1 MDVFALTATLS
12 LQADNF
18 FSGLADAAEA
28 MARFVADSVK
38 VGAGFDASMSKVSA
52 ISGATADEFD
62 TLRELA
68 REAGASTQYTAQEAA
83 DALTY
88 MAMAGWKTEQMTS
101 GLSGILD
108 LAAASGEDLARTSDI
123 VTDALTAFGMRA
135 EESGHFADIL
145 AAASSNS
152 NTNVSMMGETFKYAA
167 SIAGALGYSAE
178 DTALAIGLMANSG
191 IKASQAGTSLRRIM
205 TALQGDVELSGDAL
219 GDFSVA
225 TVNSDGTMRD
235 FRDILTDLRSGF
247 SQLSES
253 EKASAA
259 EAIAG
264 KYAMSGFL
272 AIMNSSEE
280 DWNKLAAAID
290 NCNGAAQSMAETM
303 MNNLSGSMKEWNSAV
318 QDFQIALSDKL
329 TPTIREF
336 VDFGTKGMREFT
348 EAFEKEG
355 LDGAIEVFGKFVEDG
370 SNMIQEKLP
379 IFQEKGIKI
388 LNAISKG
395 IETASPAIG
404 LVIETL
410 GGMVGDFLQ
419 QTSPTIMTT
428 VTTLITSLSPG
439 IMAAL
444 KGVVK
449 GLVDSWPAIWEGLKD
464 LSTTLISDIG
474 ISIFSALEDWNPTLA
489 GWIAKF
495 TGLETKAQR
504 AAREAR
510 EAQEAENA
518 KIAASAKETAAQI
531 EQAGND
537 IEAAYKAMGLSAEE
551 GAEKSKTALE
561 AFSSIFGESGVDG
574 KAKEAIGNV
583 TDELVKLAE
592 MTEKRYELDTEFNT
606 WEAREQVFNLWSA
619 LDDLIALYGYDYNT
633 FAEFTDEASPEIQ
646 KLIANF
652 LQLGNDFEKGFITEA
667 DFIDQASP
675 MIQPL
680 LEWFAALNI
689 ATDEN
694 YNSSASFTDNASPV
708 ISSLVEEI
716 ASLPQGEVSHTYSY
730 YDVITRYSTEG
741 TPSSS
746 TATVRPTNTTG
757 STASLS
763 VHGPTFDESLIH
775 SRSMFDG
782 TILRG
787 ATMFGWDAQGR
798 PQIGGG
804 EGAEA
809 VVGVN
814 SLNQQIREAVRDGL
828 SGIVG
833 SIAQAIGGRNEQ
845 PVYVV
850 LDTGELVGAIG
861 GKMDAELGKIGDWK
875 GGGRA

>member
-18 FSGLADAAEA
+18 FSGLAEAAEA
-28 MARFVADSVK
+28 MIQFAADSVK

-52 ISGATADEFD
+52 ISGATADEFEL
-62 TLRELA
+62 LRELA
-68 REAGASTQYTAQEAA
+68 REAGASTQYTAQDAA

-123 VTDALTAFGMRA
+123 VTDALTAFGMKA

-167 SIAGALGYSAE
+167 SIAGAMGYSAE

-219 GDFSVA
+219 GDFTVA

-235 FRDILTDLRSGF
+235 FRDILTDLRAGF
-247 SQLSES
+247 SQLTES
-253 EKASAA
+253 EQASTA

-280 DWNKLAAAID
+280 DWNKLATAID

-303 MNNLSGSMKEWNSAV
+303 MNNLSGSMKEWNSSV

-336 VDFGTKGMREFT
+336 VDFGTKGMRDFT
-348 EAFEKEG
+348 EAFEKDG

-370 SNMIQEKLP
+370 SAMIQEKLP
-379 IFQEKGIKI
+379 IFQEKGTKI
-388 LNAISKG
+388 LDAISKG
-395 IETASPAIG
+395 IEVASPTIG
-404 LVIETL
+404 LVIGTL
-410 GGMVGDFLQ
+410 GDMVGKFLGDNA
-419 QTSPTIMTT
+419 PTIVST
-428 VTTLITSLSPG
+428 VSTVAKAMAPG
-439 IMAAL
+439 VIAAFQGIFQGL
-444 KGVVK
+444 AQALPEIWKGISSDFTGFIG
-449 GLVDSWPAIWEGLKD
+449 GLLWQMEDSMPLVAHALEGL
-464 LSTTLISDIG
+464 LG
-474 ISIFSALEDWNPTLA
+474 IESKSAHDTRVA
-489 GWIAKF
+489 Y
-495 TGLETKAQR
+495 
-504 AAREAR
+504 
-510 EAQEAENA
+510 EAEL
-518 KIAASAKETAAQI
+518 AASAQAAETFVDNVNNLEPAQ
-531 EQAGND
+531 
-537 IEAAYKAMGLSAEE
+537 
-551 GAEKSKTALE
+551 
-561 AFSSIFGESGVDG
+561 
-574 KAKEAIGNV
+574 
-583 TDELVKLAE
+583 LVA
-592 MTEKRYELDTEFNT
+592 
-606 WEAREQVFNLWSA
+606 
-619 LDDLIALYGYDYNT
+619 T
-633 FAEFTDEASPEIQ
+633 FD
-646 KLIANF
+646 
-652 LQLGNDFEKGFITEA
+652 
-667 DFIDQASP
+667 DQASEP
-675 MIQPL
+675 IQYAREIFDDFL
-680 LEWFAALNI
+680 AYNNSEAGI
-689 ATDEN
+689 A
-694 YNSSASFTDNASPV
+694 SAFTDNSTTPINLALEYINDILAYNGTNIETLSTFV
-708 ISSLVEEI
+708 DESSDPALQAIVRLQELSDMSQKDYKSFSEHSSEVPELVQTILEWLRQLEGE
-716 ASLPQGEVSHTYSY
+716 QGEISHTSSVH
-730 YDVITRYSTEG
+730 DQITNVITNYITDGEKTGVGATENAQNKIDKLTKG
-741 TPSSS
+741 DHNRVVN
-746 TATVRPTNTTG
+746 A
-757 STASLS
+757 
-763 VHGPTFDESLIH
+763 
-775 SRSMFDG
+775 RSMFGG
-782 TILRG
+782 TILQG

-804 EGAEA
+804 EGPEA
-809 VVGVN
+809 VVGVT
-814 SLNQQIREAVRDGL
+814 SLNEQIRGAVRDGL

-833 SIAQAIGGRNEQ
+833 AIAQAVGGRNEQ

>member
-28 MARFVADSVK
+28 MARFAADSVR

-52 ISGATADEFD
+52 ISGATAEEFD

-379 IFQEKGIKI
+379 IFQEKGTKI

-395 IETASPAIG
+395 IEVASPTIG

-410 GGMVGDFLQ
+410 GGMVGKFLGDNA
-419 QTSPTIMTT
+419 PTIVKT
-428 VTTLITSLSPG
+428 VSTVAKSLAPG
-439 IMAAL
+439 VIAAFQ
-444 KGVVK
+444 GIFQ
-449 GLVDSWPAIWEGLKD
+449 GLTEALPEIWKSISSDFTDFIGGLLWQMEGSMPLVAHALEGL
-464 LSTTLISDIG
+464 LG
-474 ISIFSALEDWNPTLA
+474 IES
-489 GWIAKF
+489 
-495 TGLETKAQR
+495 KAAHDNR
-504 AAREAR
+504 VAY
-510 EAQEAENA
+510 EAEL
-518 KIAASAKETAAQI
+518 AAAAQ
-531 EQAGND
+531 
-537 IEAAYKAMGLSAEE
+537 
-551 GAEKSKTALE
+551 
-561 AFSSIFGESGVDG
+561 
-574 KAKEAIGNV
+574 
-583 TDELVKLAE
+583 
-592 MTEKRYELDTEFNT
+592 
-606 WEAREQVFNLWSA
+606 
-619 LDDLIALYGYDYNT
+619 
-633 FAEFTDEASPEIQ
+633 
-646 KLIANF
+646 
-652 LQLGNDFEKGFITEA
+652 
-667 DFIDQASP
+667 
-675 MIQPL
+675 
-680 LEWFAALNI
+680 
-689 ATDEN
+689 ATDEFIDTVN
-694 YNSSASFTDNASPV
+694 SEDPAIISAYFDDYATEDIQYAREIFEDFLAYNNSEAGISSAFTDNSTTP
-708 ISSLVEEI
+708 ISVALQYIDDLLQYQGLDIQTLSEHIDETSNPALI
-716 ASLPQGEVSHTYSY
+716 AIARLQELYEQSQIDYTSFSEHQSEVPGIVQTILAWLTQLEAQQGEISHTSSVH
-730 YDVITRYSTEG
+730 DVITNYITNG

-746 TATVRPTNTTG
+746 TDTVKGTKAATG
-757 STASLS
+757 STASLR

-782 TILRG
+782 TILQG

-833 SIAQAIGGRNEQ
+833 SIAQAIGSRNEQ

-861 GKMDAELGKIGDWK
+861 GKMDAELGKIGAWK
-875 GGGRA
+875 SGGAA